1 MKKSFERAQRRR
13 EEGHGYK
20 HDLGQ
25 NFLYDDALLEE
36 LVQSTGVTKAD
47 SVLEIGPGSGMLTK
61 HLCPHAGKVLA
72 VEVDHDIIPF
82 LKVHTAAFSNLE
94 IVEGDIRKQNHRELC
109 APLGEN
115 FLVIANIPYNITTPI
130 FEALWESGLSI
141 RQISVMIQKE
151 VAEKLMAAPST
162 AAYGL
167 MSVKCQ
173 YYCTPRL
180 ECIVP
185 AEKFTP
191 PPKVDSAFVHLEMS
205 RCRSAEVQNER
216 RLFSLLRA
224 GFNLRRK
231 TLSNALR
238 SVVEPDAL
246 RAAIEQAEI
255 SPTARAEEL
264 SVDDWIRLSNA
275 CP

>member
-82 LKVHTAAFSNLE
+82 LKVNTAAFSNLE
-94 IVEGDIRKQNHRELC
+94 IVEGDIRKQNLRELC
-109 APLGEN
+109 APLEEN

-191 PPKVDSAFVHLEMS
+191 PPKVDSAFIHLEMNKN
-205 RCRSAEVQNER
+205 RAAEVQNER

-246 RAAIEQAEI
+246 RAAMEQAEI

>member
-36 LVQSTGVTKAD
+36 LVQSTGVTKTD

-82 LKVHTAAFSNLE
+82 LKVNTAVFSNLE
-94 IVEGDIRKQNHRELC
+94 IVEGDIRKQNLRELC

-246 RAAIEQAEI
+246 RAAMEQAEI

>member
-20 HDLGQ
+20 HALGQ

-82 LKVHTAAFSNLE
+82 LKVNTAAFSNLE
-94 IVEGDIRKQNHRELC
+94 IVEGDIRKQNLRELC

-130 FEALWESGLSI
+130 FEVLWESGLSI

-173 YYCTPRL
+173 YYSTPRL

-191 PPKVDSAFVHLEMS
+191 PPKVDSAFVHLEMN
-205 RCRSAEVQNER
+205 RCRSAKVQNER

-238 SVVEPDAL
+238 SAVEPDAL
-246 RAAIEQAEI
+246 KSAMEQAEI

>member
-36 LVQSTGVTKAD
+36 LVQSTGVTKTD

-82 LKVHTAAFSNLE
+82 LKVNTAAFSNLE
-94 IVEGDIRKQNHRELC
+94 IVEGDIRKQNLRELC
-109 APLGEN
+109 APLEEN

-191 PPKVDSAFVHLEMS
+191 PPKVDSAFIHLEMNKN
-205 RCRSAEVQNER
+205 RAAEVQNER

-246 RAAIEQAEI
+246 RAAMEQAEI

>member
-82 LKVHTAAFSNLE
+82 LKVNTAAFSNLE
-94 IVEGDIRKQNHRELC
+94 IVEGDIRKQNLRELC
-109 APLGEN
+109 APLREN

-205 RCRSAEVQNER
+205 RCRSTKVQNER

-246 RAAIEQAEI
+246 RAAMEQAEI

-264 SVDDWIRLSNA
+264 SVDDWIHLSNA

>member
-36 LVQSTGVTKAD
+36 LVQSTGVTKTD

-82 LKVHTAAFSNLE
+82 LKVNTAAFSNLE
-94 IVEGDIRKQNHRELC
+94 IVEGDIRKQNLRELC

-130 FEALWESGLSI
+130 FEVLWESGLSI

-191 PPKVDSAFVHLEMS
+191 PPKVDSAFVHLEMN
-205 RCRSAEVQNER
+205 RCRSAKVQNER

-238 SVVEPDAL
+238 SAVEPDAL
-246 RAAIEQAEI
+246 RASMEQAEI

>member
-82 LKVHTAAFSNLE
+82 LKVNTAAFSNLE
-94 IVEGDIRKQNHRELC
+94 IVEGDIRKQNLRELC

-115 FLVIANIPYNITTPI
+115 FLVIANIPYNITMPI

-141 RQISVMIQKE
+141 HQISVMIQKE

-191 PPKVDSAFVHLEMS
+191 PPKVDSAFIHLEMNKN
-205 RCRSAEVQNER
+205 RAAEVQNER

-246 RAAIEQAEI
+246 RAAMEQAEI

-264 SVDDWIRLSNA
+264 SVADWIRLSNA